1 MDMENLQKSEF
12 RNVDVMQ
19 VYQAWPAEMR
29 EKIYVLRQMIFD
41 VAASTEGVG
50 NLVETLKWNV
60 PAYLTEKPK
69 SGTTLRLQGNV
80 DAGQYGLYVPCTT
93 NLIEQ
98 CKELY
103 PEIFNYTKNRGILFD
118 LTDQIPKAELR
129 HFIAMALTYH
139 VKSGPKK

>member
-1 MDMENLQKSEF
+1 MQQIAFQSE
-12 RNVDVMQ
+12 DVAQIYQ
-19 VYQAWPAEMR
+19 VWPPEMR
-29 EKIYVLRQMIFD
+29 EKIQLLRQMIFS

-50 NLVETLKWNV
+50 NLIETLKWNV

-69 SGTTLRLQGNV
+69 SGTTLRLQGDV
-80 DAGQYGLYVPCTT
+80 DGGQYGLFVPCTT
-93 NLIEQ
+93 SLIEQ

-103 PEIFNYTKNRGILFD
+103 PRVFNYTKNRGILFD
-118 LTDQIPKAELR
+118 LNGQIPEAELR